1 MEDNMKF
8 VVYDDFY
15 PIEIHYD
22 KDILYKI
29 NILKETKEKGGEKC
43 VFSELINNQLNEYF
57 SGKRKIFDIPHIL
70 KGTDFQLKVWNA
82 INNIPYG
89 KTKSYKEIAEY
100 INYPK
105 AYRAV
110 GLACNKNPIPFIV
123 PCHRVVGKNG
133 KLTGYGGG
141 IVLKDKLLRME
152 KINE

>member
-1 MEDNMKF
+1 
-8 VVYDDFY
+8 
-15 PIEIHYD
+15 
-22 KDILYKI
+22 
-29 NILKETKEKGGEKC
+29 GEKC

-82 INNIPYG
+82 INNITYG

-110 GLACNKNPIPFIV
+110 GLACNKNPIPF
-123 PCHRVVGKNG
+123 
-133 KLTGYGGG
+133 TG
-141 IVLKDKLLRME
+141 V
-152 KINE
+152 